1 MPRRFATETRAWIYR
16 YLCLR
21 DGEKCAEC
29 GITPTEIKQL
39 DNKPMTRNGLE
50 IDHIDNNS
58 NHNVES
64 NFQLLCPT
72 CNTIKENT
80 SRRGRPKAVKCPSVC
95 VCAETDVMKKAI
107 PYAEASPEMRAN
119 AQFETSFR
127 AWLLSYIREHG
138 YIGKVDAV
146 NAGAELCGCNPS
158 TSGRYLAKLTSIA
171 GPLRESKDRTGA
183 MVITYKPEYTEA
195 QS

>member
-1 MPRRFATETRAWIYR
+1 MPRRFSTETRAWIYR

-29 GITPTEIKQL
+29 GITPAEIKL
-39 DNKPMTRNGLE
+39 LNNKPMTRNGLE
-50 IDHIDNNS
+50 IDHIDNN
-58 NHNVES
+58 HNNNGES

-80 SRRGRPKAVKCPSVC
+80 HRRGRPKAPKCPCVC
-95 VCAETDVMKKAI
+95 VRAETDIMKDAL

-119 AQFETSFR
+119 AQYETSFR
-127 AWLLSYIREHG
+127 TWLLEYIRNNG
-138 YIGKVDAV
+138 YVGKVDAV
-146 NAGAELCGCNPS
+146 NAGAEICGCNPS
-158 TSGRYLAKLTSIA
+158 TSGRYLAKLTSLA

-183 MVITYKPEYTEA
+183 IVISYKAEYEA
-195 QS
+195 SL